1 MRNSSRIAARAARPV
16 AAVTGAVAA
25 AMVMA
30 ACSASSHPG
39 RAANA
44 AEQAVGGTVLHWG
57 SFFGGKKG
65 NFDVQTSPVP
75 VTVPGRVA
83 QVASSNS
90 TEYALLTDG
99 RLYAWGLG
107 TQGQLGNGAAANSFR
122 KAVQVRFPAGVRIAF
137 LPTDVMPYDTGLAV
151 DAGGH
156 AWGWGHNGGGELCLG
171 SKKAFMTPV
180 RLPFSRVTA
189 LAGASNHALYDSRGM
204 VFACGRNLTGD
215 LGIGSTRSTTRPVPV
230 AGLDGSAVTQL
241 VASFANSGAL
251 MSDGTYFDWGYD
263 GAGQLGNGHT
273 LRLSDVPVKVKLAHP
288 VAQAALGGSLWD
300 NGQTLV
306 KLSNGALYSWG
317 DNHASQLG
325 NGSTTAAPVPLRF
338 RAPAGVA
345 YRSLA
350 TGSATAYAVSTA
362 GNVYAWGV
370 SHVGQAGNGHTRTI
384 KKPVL
389 IASGATA
396 ISSTANN
403 VVINVPSV
411 NEQDEEGPPPM
422 RRPAVIPEHGGNS
435 ASCC

>member
-1 MRNSSRIAARAARPV
+1 MRNSSPIAARAARPV

-75 VTVPGRVA
+75 VTVAGRVA

-156 AWGWGHNGGGELCLG
+156 AWGWGHDGGGELCLG

-189 LAGASNHALYDSRGM
+189 LAGASNHALYDSRGT

-251 MSDGTYFDWGYD
+251 MSDGTYFDWGY
-263 GAGQLGNGHT
+263 
-273 LRLSDVPVKVKLAHP
+273 
-288 VAQAALGGSLWD
+288 GGP
-300 NGQTLV
+300 
-306 KLSNGALYSWG
+306 
-317 DNHASQLG
+317 AS
-325 NGSTTAAPVPLRF
+325 S
-338 RAPAGVA
+338 
-345 YRSLA
+345 A
-350 TGSATAYAVSTA
+350 TG
-362 GNVYAWGV
+362 
-370 SHVGQAGNGHTRTI
+370 TRC
-384 KKPVL
+384 
-389 IASGATA
+389 ACRMSRSR
-396 ISSTANN
+396 SSWRTRW
-403 VVINVPSV
+403 
-411 NEQDEEGPPPM
+411 
-422 RRPAVIPEHGGNS
+422 RRPRWAGRCGTTGRRW
-435 ASCC
+435 

>member
-1 MRNSSRIAARAARPV
+1 M
-16 AAVTGAVAA
+16 
-25 AMVMA
+25 
-30 ACSASSHPG
+30 
-39 RAANA
+39 
-44 AEQAVGGTVLHWG
+44 
-57 SFFGGKKG
+57 
-65 NFDVQTSPVP
+65 
-75 VTVPGRVA
+75 
-83 QVASSNS
+83 
-90 TEYALLTDG
+90 
-99 RLYAWGLG
+99 
-107 TQGQLGNGAAANSFR
+107 
-122 KAVQVRFPAGVRIAF
+122 
-137 LPTDVMPYDTGLAV
+137 
-151 DAGGH
+151 
-156 AWGWGHNGGGELCLG
+156 
-171 SKKAFMTPV
+171 
-180 RLPFSRVTA
+180 
-189 LAGASNHALYDSRGM
+189 
-204 VFACGRNLTGD
+204 
-215 LGIGSTRSTTRPVPV
+215 
-230 AGLDGSAVTQL
+230 
-241 VASFANSGAL
+241 
-251 MSDGTYFDWGYD
+251 
-263 GAGQLGNGHT
+263 
-273 LRLSDVPVKVKLAHP
+273 
-288 VAQAALGGSLWD
+288 
-300 NGQTLV
+300 

-338 RAPAGVA
+338 RAPAGVT